1 MNIDI
6 LGSKFT
12 NKLKAFKN
20 FPYSISNSIE
30 GQSVISLFSS
40 PIPTDMSEIDTTD
53 LDHITFAYRDLN
65 KTHAEKFRNSE
76 SSFLLVDLY
85 SELDDVCE
93 IDGSF
98 FSPES
103 VKFLDDNN
111 RYWKLS
117 KIEKFRAFQKNFDKL
132 SSLLSD
138 YDKVILIIRRGEDH
152 NSQEYLDALYKMIS
166 SSADN
171 LLKVTVEKESPEID
185 DRDMP
190 LEIFNDINLQ
200 IKKFRA
206 KDYNDQ
212 LLFDERL
219 EDDTLSIFLNHIE
232 RRYYVYE
239 LYKNG
244 SPVKE
249 TEPTTDRMVS
259 FKLIDKGN
267 YRVRVNLVDESIPP
281 RFSRTYEFEGHEGQD
296 AASYDF
302 LEIDENVGL
311 WKLSLV
317 DEAYDIKGYVGNPY
331 THPNGLNNYPV
342 YHTSEVPPAKVI
354 SASKI
359 NQIIFESLYAR
370 DIDAL
375 DTLKERFSNSKEALF
390 MIDFVIQNKTY

>member
-1 MNIDI
+1 
-6 LGSKFT
+6 
-12 NKLKAFKN
+12 
-20 FPYSISNSIE
+20 
-30 GQSVISLFSS
+30 
-40 PIPTDMSEIDTTD
+40 
-53 LDHITFAYRDLN
+53 
-65 KTHAEKFRNSE
+65 
-76 SSFLLVDLY
+76 
-85 SELDDVCE
+85 
-93 IDGSF
+93 
-98 FSPES
+98 
-103 VKFLDDNN
+103 
-111 RYWKLS
+111 
-117 KIEKFRAFQKNFDKL
+117 

-138 YDKVILIIRRGEDH
+138 YDKVIVIIRRGEDH

-331 THPNGLNNYPV
+331 TYPDGLNNYPV
-342 YHTSEVPPAKVI
+342 YHTSEVPSAKVI

-359 NQIIFESLYAR
+359 NEIIFDTLYAK

-375 DTLKERFSNSKEALF
+375 DTLKEQFSNS
-390 MIDFVIQNKTY
+390 